1 MTEAL
6 QAAPSPLSP
15 HPAAGATAGDYV
27 LRPYQTRALEFLG
40 RPGSNGG
47 ALLIEVGMGKTA
59 ILAHHAVRGG
69 FSRTLYVGPKRVA
82 ASVPSAEVPRWAELR
97 QAGLEVVVVEGDE
110 RARINALSRRG
121 NHPMIFTLGF
131 HQLHWLVDAIN
142 AGRLKIPRFR
152 LLVLD
157 ESTKIKNPNTKTF
170 RAAFALAKY
179 ADQVVTASGTAA
191 VQGLE
196 GLWAQ
201 VSVIDKG
208 AALGKSYSAF
218 LRRYFIQDGYRMTPA
233 PGSEKAILKAVEPV
247 AFALRGEDW
256 LDLPSLIRRDIVVQV
271 SADVRASIERAAAG
285 ADFAVD
291 FDDADGT
298 PTRAHFKA
306 TDIPAR
312 AAMRAWQLTQGFIKG
327 GESEWFPVHDEKL
340 DALSDLVEELAG
352 EPLLVAHHFQFD
364 RHRIVARLAQDGVDG
379 VEVFDAKNA
388 ADLAEQIGR
397 WQRGEI
403 RVLLIH
409 PQSGGHGV
417 DGLQKGGHHLCWY
430 GQMWS
435 AEGALQL
442 EARLH
447 RSGQTKPVLVH
458 HIVVED
464 SLDEAIRAAIRT
476 GAKGN
481 EALMVALAWR
491 DATARARPG
500 ATEQEVEASMQER
513 LAELRRQMQ
522 RLHPDRSGADTAED
536 FIRVRRQYE
545 KLKAEMA
552 DEA

>member
-1 MTEAL
+1 
-6 QAAPSPLSP
+6 
-15 HPAAGATAGDYV
+15 
-27 LRPYQTRALEFLG
+27 
-40 RPGSNGG
+40 
-47 ALLIEVGMGKTA
+47 
-59 ILAHHAVRGG
+59 
-69 FSRTLYVGPKRVA
+69 
-82 ASVPSAEVPRWAELR
+82 
-97 QAGLEVVVVEGDE
+97 
-110 RARINALSRRG
+110 
-121 NHPMIFTLGF
+121 
-131 HQLHWLVDAIN
+131 LHWLVDAIN

-157 ESTKIKNPNTKTF
+157 ESTKVKNPSTKTF

-271 SADVRASIERAAAG
+271 PADVRASIERAAAG

-306 TDIPAR
+306 TDIPPR

-430 GQMWS
+430 GRRGQP
-435 AEGALQL
+435 G
-442 EARLH
+442 
-447 RSGQTKPVLVH
+447 RSDPGRNPDRGQGQRG
-458 HIVVED
+458 ID
-464 SLDEAIRAAIRT
+464 GRT
-476 GAKGN
+476 
-481 EALMVALAWR
+481 
-491 DATARARPG
+491 
-500 ATEQEVEASMQER
+500 R
-513 LAELRRQMQ
+513 LAGR
-522 RLHPDRSGADTAED
+522 HGASPARGD
-536 FIRVRRQYE
+536 
-545 KLKAEMA
+545 
-552 DEA
+552 